1 MRGRYR
7 LLAVDLNCNKSVFMQ
22 AGITSDQAMEVLKKY
37 IKDPANLNHC
47 RESEVIMRA
56 LAKRLSEDEELW
68 GIAGLLH
75 DIDWELV
82 LNDVDE
88 HGVKM
93 QEILKTECVSDELTQ
108 VIVSHVGGFT
118 KHFPENKRAT
128 KFEHALAAAETITGL
143 IFASALV
150 RPDKKIAAVEVK
162 SIKKKMK
169 DKSFAAKVNRDVIG
183 ECEQLGLS
191 LDEFI
196 EISLGAM
203 KSIAAEIGL

>member
-1 MRGRYR
+1 
-7 LLAVDLNCNKSVFMQ
+7 
-22 AGITSDQAMEVLKKY
+22 
-37 IKDPANLNHC
+37 
-47 RESEVIMRA
+47 
-56 LAKRLSEDEELW
+56 
-68 GIAGLLH
+68 
-75 DIDWELV
+75 
-82 LNDVDE
+82 
-88 HGVKM
+88 
-93 QEILKTECVSDELTQ
+93 
-108 VIVSHVGGFT
+108 
-118 KHFPENKRAT
+118 
-128 KFEHALAAAETITGL
+128 
-143 IFASALV
+143 V

>member
-1 MRGRYR
+1 
-7 LLAVDLNCNKSVFMQ
+7 MQ
-22 AGITSDQAMEVLKKY
+22 AGISIEQAREILKRY

-47 RESEVIMRA
+47 RESEVIMRE
-56 LAKRLSEDEELW
+56 LAKRLGEDEDLW

-88 HGVKM
+88 HGIKM
-93 QEILKTECVSDELTQ
+93 QEILKNEGVSDDLTQ

-118 KHFPENKRAT
+118 KHFPENKRTT

-183 ECEQLGLS
+183 ECEQLGLI